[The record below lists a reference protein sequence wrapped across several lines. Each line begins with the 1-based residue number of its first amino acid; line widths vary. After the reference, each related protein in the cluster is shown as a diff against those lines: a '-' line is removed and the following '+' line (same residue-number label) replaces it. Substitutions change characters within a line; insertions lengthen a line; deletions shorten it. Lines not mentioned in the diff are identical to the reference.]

1 MTFAI
6 NNTNLITQPSDHYWM
21 ERTNLG
27 YDGNGHPI
35 YPTPRQYE
43 MDWDWLEVDAFAQLE
58 GFYLSC
64 TGTCQISL
72 PCWGSATGGFATYS
86 ATLREPTYSKSFEG
100 FYGSVK
106 FIALNVK

>member
-27 YDGNGHPI
+27 YDG
-35 YPTPRQYE
+35 
-43 MDWDWLEVDAFAQLE
+43 LEVDAFAQLE